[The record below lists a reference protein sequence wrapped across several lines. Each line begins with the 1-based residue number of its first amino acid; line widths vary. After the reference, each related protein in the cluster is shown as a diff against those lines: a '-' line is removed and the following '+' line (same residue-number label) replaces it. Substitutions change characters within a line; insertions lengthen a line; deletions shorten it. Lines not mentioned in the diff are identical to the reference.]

1 MAKKSSTTGTG
12 PVTDSG
18 TGPGTD
24 ETAPASVE
32 LRRAAARQARR
43 SSQGEPRTIEDLAT
57 LKALGHPLRMKLY
70 RALYVAETATAS
82 QLAATVDEAV
92 SLVSYHLRKLAE
104 HGLIEDADTPGG
116 DGRERWW
123 RTASDG
129 VRTRERDFTDAPE
142 KVVAHSALS
151 RLSLEQRGELYR
163 DFIAAGPAWD
173 EEWRSASFSSE
184 AFTRMTVEEL
194 RQLSNELH
202 AVVQRHK
209 DQALA
214 AEEAG
219 RTAGREHVAVH
230 FYGFPFRP

>member
-1 MAKKSSTTGTG
+1 MAD
-12 PVTDSG
+12 DS
-18 TGPGTD
+18 
-24 ETAPASVE
+24 ERQSA
-32 LRRAAARQARR
+32 RRAAARQVRRR
-43 SSQGEPRTIEDLAT
+43 SKGEARAIEDLDT

-82 QLAATVDEAV
+82 QLAGTVDEAV

-104 HGLIEDADTPGG
+104 HGLIEDADGPGGPGG

-129 VRTRERDFTDAPE
+129 VRTQDEDFSDAPE

-163 DFIAAGPAWD
+163 DFVDA
-173 EEWRSASFSSE
+173 RSAWGANWRAAAFSSE
-184 AFTRMTVEEL
+184 VFTRMTVEEL
-194 RQLSNELH
+194 QQLNTELH
-202 AVVQRHK
+202 ALVQSHK
-209 DQALA
+209 DRATA

-219 RTAGREHVAVH
+219 DTEGREHVAVH